1 MLICQ
6 NSKLG
11 RCNALVFLFIKG
23 RGGLTIYSKRGRKV
37 LKEGGSKML
46 TLLFT
51 IMMIGVFGRLAG
63 AAFRLSWGLG
73 RGLLT
78 LIFLPGIII
87 AGFVMGLLRLA
98 FPLLLI
104 AGIFSLFAPAGRIG
118 RGGNFYG

>member
-1 MLICQ
+1 ML
-6 NSKLG
+6 N
-11 RCNALVFLFIKG
+11 FLFA
-23 RGGLTIYSKRGRKV
+23 V
-37 LKEGGSKML
+37 
-46 TLLFT
+46 
-51 IMMIGVFGRLAG
+51 MMIGVFGRLIGFAI
-63 AAFRLSWGLG
+63 RLSWGFLKV
-73 RGLLT
+73 LLT